1 MEKPFVSILTIT
13 YNHEL
18 FIAQAIDSFLMQET
32 DFDFEIVIGED
43 CSTDNT
49 RKIIEEYQKTHPKKI
64 RLLPSNKN
72 LGIEANFYRTTQA
85 CNGKYIAICDGDDY
99 WIDKNKLQLQVDF
112 LEKNKDYGT
121 VATLKKDFLQSESKF
136 REKLDTINKEIKT
149 LQFKYFLFNSYLTP
163 VTVMFKNT
171 LVKEYSKLYIEN
183 KDKLTFLDYSLW
195 MYFSLKEKVG
205 VLNKYTGVY
214 RVLTESA
221 SHFRKNKSWVLD
233 KKFYKD
239 IIFYKENYP
248 NIDKE
253 LMDKAIYSRAIKYY
267 INACVAK
274 DKKACLEFVQIFK
287 NNKDYCRYA
296 LLKISLVIT
305 KFIGFAHFI
314 EKINVRL
321 NKKLLKNV
329 DTYFS

>member
-1 MEKPFVSILTIT
+1 
-13 YNHEL
+13 
-18 FIAQAIDSFLMQET
+18 
-32 DFDFEIVIGED
+32 
-43 CSTDNT
+43 
-49 RKIIEEYQKTHPKKI
+49 
-64 RLLPSNKN
+64 
-72 LGIEANFYRTTQA
+72 
-85 CNGKYIAICDGDDY
+85 
-99 WIDKNKLQLQVDF
+99 
-112 LEKNKDYGT
+112 
-121 VATLKKDFLQSESKF
+121 
-136 REKLDTINKEIKT
+136 
-149 LQFKYFLFNSYLTP
+149 
-163 VTVMFKNT
+163 
-171 LVKEYSKLYIEN
+171 
-183 KDKLTFLDYSLW
+183 LTFLDYSLW